1 MGALTHQPGARGGQ
15 RLETA
20 LLLRAYS
27 AGLFPMADARE
38 ADDVFWVEPRRRGV
52 LPLDAFHLPR
62 SLAKLLRQERFRHT
76 RDLAFQAVIRA
87 CASSAPGRE
96 QSWINQTILD
106 AYCRLHAEGH
116 AHSIET
122 WDRDGRLVGGLY
134 GVRLGA
140 AFFGESM
147 FSRAT
152 DASKAALAHLV
163 ARLRVGGFQLLDT
176 QFLTAHLARFGGHE
190 VKRAHYMAA
199 LESALRQPADWGR
212 LDKLEGLSAQAPG
225 SGAAGAAAGAT
236 AGAGAAAG
244 ATAGAGAA
252 AGAESAAAAFRL
264 ADPEE
269 PCLPAEPSGGPGP
282 SGKRI
287 VQLLSHTS

>member
-1 MGALTHQPGARGGQ
+1 VPVDTLTNQAGPKAGQ

-38 ADDVFWVEPRRRGV
+38 AEDVFWVEPRRRGI
-52 LPLDAFHLPR
+52 LPLDGFHLPR
-62 SLAKLLRQERFRHT
+62 SLAKVLRQERFLHT
-76 RDLAFQAVIRA
+76 RDLAFQSVIRA
-87 CASSAPGRE
+87 CADSAPGRE

-122 WDRDGRLVGGLY
+122 WDRNGCLVGGLY

-152 DASKAALAHLV
+152 DASKAALAHLI

-190 VKRAHYMAA
+190 VKRAHYMSA
-199 LESALRQPADWGR
+199 LDSALRLPADWGR
-212 LDKLEGLSAQAPG
+212 LDRQEGLPAQAPG
-225 SGAAGAAAGAT
+225 SGTAGVAAGVA
-236 AGAGAAAG
+236 AGAGAAS
-244 ATAGAGAA
+244 AGAGT
-252 AGAESAAAAFRL
+252 GLRF
-264 ADPEE
+264 ADPGE
-269 PCLPAEPSGGPGP
+269 PCLPVELLGGLGP

-287 VQLLSHTS
+287 VQLLSQTS